1 MMNKTEMINAYAERY
16 ETSKVFAKEVVNNMI
31 ELMQDAV
38 INDGGF
44 DFYGFMKVEK
54 AVQPARERVNPTT
67 GIKFMSPE
75 KFVPKAKFS
84 SRFKEA
90 VKG

>member
-1 MMNKTEMINAYAERY
+1 MIN
-16 ETSKVFAKEVVNNMI
+16 KELFIRKLSANTDKSLRECKEI
-31 ELMQDAV
+31 TEAFIKTMQDAV
-38 INDGGF
+38 IEDGGV
-44 DFYGFMKVEK
+44 DFYGFMRIEK
-54 AVQPARERVNPTT
+54 AVQPARERINPTT
-67 GIKFMSPE
+67 REKFVSPE